1 MTRAVHNLARAFT
14 LLEMMAAMAVL
25 AVLMVLVLNVTG
37 ATARIWQG
45 TRAKMDSF
53 EQARAAFDRITTT
66 LSQADLN
73 IYWGYD
79 NTESPTKYQRNSELQ
94 FLSGNMAAL
103 GHDAATYPTHG
114 LFFQAPTGKVADK
127 DKWGNLPTLLNAFG
141 YFVEFGDD
149 ADERPG
155 FLPQSAQSLRYRYR
169 LKEWQVPSDRL
180 KLYEHTSGK
189 DGPSPRRNTYLGPG
203 SYGWID
209 LSDPV
214 PHTLAENVIAL
225 IVSPRRSLVGG
236 SANQML
242 LTSDYLYNSRNADTD
257 SVQFHQL
264 PPLVEVVMVAVE
276 EESVQRMLGNPSSP
290 PNLVPAGLFDHPE
303 DLEAD
308 LATLTRSLTDRG
320 IRHVVLR
327 SVVRIV
333 GAKGKT

>member
-1 MTRAVHNLARAFT
+1 MLRVVHRPVRAFT
-14 LLEMMAAMAVL
+14 LLEMLAAMAVL
-25 AVLMVLVLNVTG
+25 AVLMVLVLNITG
-37 ATARIWQG
+37 TTARIWQG
-45 TRAKMDSF
+45 TRAKMNSF

-94 FLSGNMAAL
+94 FLSGKMAVL
-103 GHDAATYPTHG
+103 GHDSATYPTHG
-114 LFFQAPTGKVADK
+114 LFFQAPTGKVAEK
-127 DKWGNLPTLLNAFG
+127 DKWGNLPTLLNAYG

-155 FLPQSAQSLRYRYR
+155 FLPAATQPLRYRFR
-169 LKEWQVPSDRL
+169 LKEWHVPSDRL
-180 KLYEHTSGK
+180 QLYAHTSGK
-189 DGPSPRRNTYLGPG
+189 DGANQPRRNAYLGTD

-209 LSDPV
+209 LTNPK

-225 IVSPRRSLVGG
+225 VVSPRRSRVTGM
-236 SANQML
+236 ATQA
-242 LTSDYLYNSRNADTD
+242 LTTDYLYNSRNADTE

-276 EESVQRMLGNPSSP
+276 EESVQRMLGNPSAP
-290 PNLVPAGLFDHPE
+290 PNLVPAGLFDNPE
-303 DLEAD
+303 NLEAD
-308 LATLTRSLTDRG
+308 ITTLTQSLTDRG

-327 SVVRIV
+327 SVVRIA
-333 GAKGKT
+333 GAKGKS